1 MIRLHE
7 LVKDQMKIDKKR
19 IWWILKADSNN
30 QIKVYLKTFPQ
41 QQHLAFVAQGIRE
54 IKLSNDE
61 SYNGFDQDFKG
72 FMTTKMIIFLKIW

>member
-30 QIKVYLKTFPQ
+30 QIKVYLKTFP
-41 QQHLAFVAQGIRE
+41 
-54 IKLSNDE
+54 
-61 SYNGFDQDFKG
+61 
-72 FMTTKMIIFLKIW
+72 